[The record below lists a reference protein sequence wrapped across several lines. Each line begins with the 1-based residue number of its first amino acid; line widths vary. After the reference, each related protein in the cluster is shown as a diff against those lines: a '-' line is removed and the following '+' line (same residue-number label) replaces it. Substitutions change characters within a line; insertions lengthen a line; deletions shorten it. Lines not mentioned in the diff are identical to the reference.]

1 MARLQARKVNSEDAE
16 FDDLESGD
24 ASGDASEK
32 TVIVKPAANA
42 IRILKYLVETG
53 GPARSVT
60 ISRSLGI
67 NASTCFN
74 ILRTLVI
81 EGVVEFDAMAK
92 TYSVGVGLMTL
103 VGNLLTEGQR
113 VAAAVPHM
121 RDIATRFNVTVTL
134 WKPLGHDKIVLV
146 KSVASPADVRIEMA
160 EGQRL
165 PIMMGATGRVLAPHL
180 GLTKK
185 DLKVAFKTLRWQT
198 PLTFEDYW
206 DQVEAAEKRGWSSDE
221 GYFTRGVQTIAAPVL
236 DRSGEV
242 AFTVTGVMLI
252 GQHDAEGI
260 AEIGAA
266 LQAAGERLSRA
277 LT

>member
-1 MARLQARKVNSEDAE
+1 MARLQADKFVDQDEVDLDA
-16 FDDLESGD
+16 DGAGSGD
-24 ASGDASEK
+24 TAEK

-42 IRILKYLVETG
+42 IRILKYLVESG

-60 ISRSLGI
+60 ISRSLGL

-81 EGVVEFDAMAK
+81 EGVVEFDPLAK
-92 TYSVGVGLMTL
+92 TYSVGVGLTTL

-146 KSVASPADVRIEMA
+146 KSVSSPADVHIAMA

-185 DLKVAFKTLRWQT
+185 DLKGAFKALRWQT

-206 DQVEAAEKRGWSSDE
+206 SQVEAAEQRGWSSDE
-221 GYFTRGVQTIAAPVL
+221 GYFTRGVHTIAAPVL
-236 DRSGEV
+236 DRAGEV
-242 AFTVTGVMLI
+242 AFTVTAVMLI
-252 GQHDAEGI
+252 GQHDVSVINEL
-260 AEIGAA
+260 GAA
-266 LQAAGERLSRA
+266 LQAAGQSLSRT